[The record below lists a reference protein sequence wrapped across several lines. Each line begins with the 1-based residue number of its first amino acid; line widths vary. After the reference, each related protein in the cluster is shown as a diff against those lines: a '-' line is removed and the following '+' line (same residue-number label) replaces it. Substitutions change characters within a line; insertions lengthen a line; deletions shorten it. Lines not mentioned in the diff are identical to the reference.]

1 MAGGLMG
8 IVSSL
13 TKALGIGREMDVEEF
28 MTAAEA
34 EEVDVLHK
42 AADFYVKPIALQTD
56 GDVKVVQ
63 EELKQ
68 KNIILL
74 NIQPIAR
81 NPARLKQAVSDLRAF
96 VSSVNGDIARIDED
110 KILLTPENV
119 KIVKRRKG

>member
-1 MAGGLMG
+1 MG